1 MGKGKSVCIGYKYF
15 LGMHM
20 VLCHGPIDSLTKI
33 TAGDKDAWT
42 GNVSSNQQIYVDS
55 PELFGG
61 EKKEGGVQGYVD
73 IMMGGSAQ
81 AQNDYLT
88 SKISTI
94 MPAFR
99 GVVSAVLRQ
108 CYLTAMSP
116 YPKAWA
122 FLVKRCPARDW
133 YPATAEISG
142 GANGAHII
150 YEVLTNTQW
159 GMGYATD
166 TIDEV
171 SFREVALALYN
182 EGLSLSFELTSTDS
196 IENFIYTVVQHI
208 NGMFYTKP
216 DTGKFALKLLRNNY
230 TVSGLPLYNEDN
242 IITLESFE
250 RPSYAE
256 MVNEM
261 VVTFRP
267 QGTDKDDTV
276 TVQDLAAIQAQEGIV
291 SQSVSYPG
299 IDTAANAARVAM
311 RDLRQ
316 KSTPL
321 ARVKLKVLRSAW
333 ATGIGDCVKFS
344 WKELSIS
351 EMVLRV
357 LGVNL
362 GTMTGGEIIIDAIED
377 VFGLPNAT
385 YIGTQPSGWV
395 NPVVPPQAPTIH
407 ALYEATYWD
416 LARTL
421 PASDLAALTTTSAIL
436 LGYVGAPNTLAINFE
451 MWVAQAGTYAMVGSG
466 GFSPYASLGV
476 AYGKTDT
483 TISITSFSG
492 NRSQITMGTYAI
504 WDDEIVRVDS
514 INTTTLAV
522 TLGRGCLDT
531 VPQTHN
537 IGSKIIFCEGNVAVD
552 QNDYITG
559 ENVSAKLLT
568 RTGSGLLALA
578 SATADNITMAGRFI
592 RPYPPGQFKINNL
605 YYPATHVSDN
615 GSMLISWAPR
625 NRTQQLATIIDFDDG
640 AVTAEPGTTYSLT
653 ITRVSNGATLLS
665 LTGLS
670 ANSYNAVLP
679 TGQYDIN
686 ITLWSVRDTYA
697 SFQSQTH
704 RLTFTYY
711 GATRITEDA
720 NTRTTESGDTR
731 IVE

>member
-1 MGKGKSVCIGYKYF
+1 MGNGKSVCIGYKYF

-20 VLCHGPIDSLTKI
+20 VLCHGPVDNITKI
-33 TAGDKDAWT
+33 TAGDKEAWT
-42 GNVSSNQQIYVDS
+42 GNVTGNTQIYVDN
-55 PELFGG
+55 PDLFGG

-73 IMMGGSAQ
+73 IMMGGAAQ
-81 AQNDYLT
+81 PQNDYLV

-94 MPAFR
+94 LPAFR

-108 CYLTAMSP
+108 CYLTSMSP

-133 YPATAEISG
+133 YPATADING

-159 GMGYATD
+159 GMGYAAD

-182 EGLSLSFELTSTDS
+182 EGLSLSFELTNTDS
-196 IENFIYTVVQHI
+196 IENFIYTIVQHV

-230 TVSGLPLYNEDN
+230 VVGNLPTYDEDN

-276 TVQDLAAIQAQEGIV
+276 TVQDLAAIQAQEGII
-291 SQSVSYPG
+291 SQSISYPG
-299 IDTAANAARVAM
+299 IDNATNAARVAM

-344 WKELSIS
+344 WAELSIN

-395 NPVVPPQAPTIH
+395 NPVVAPQVPDVRKI
-407 ALYEATYWD
+407 YEAPYWD

-421 PASDLAALTTTSAIL
+421 PAADLNSITPTSAYL
-436 LGYVGAPNTLAINFE
+436 LGTVGSPATLAINFE
-451 MWVAQAGTYAMVGSG
+451 MWAYAGGTYSRVGNG
-466 GFSPYASLGV
+466 TFSPYATVS
-476 AYGKTDT
+476 ADCGKTD
-483 TISITSFSG
+483 ISIPISSFTG
-492 NRSQITMGTYAI
+492 VKTLVTMGTYAV
-504 WDDEIVRVDS
+504 WDNEIVRVDS
-514 INTTTLAV
+514 INTATLLV
-522 TLGRGCLDT
+522 GVGRGCLDT
-531 VPQTHN
+531 VPQLHN
-537 IGSKIIFCEGNVAVD
+537 PGSKLIFCEGKVAAD
-552 QNDYITG
+552 QNEYLMN
-559 ENVSAKLLT
+559 ESVQAKLLT
-568 RTGSGLLALA
+568 RTGSGLLPIA
-578 SATADNITMAGRFI
+578 SAPVESLTFVGRFI
-592 RPYPPGQFKINNL
+592 RPYPPGQFRINNQ
-605 YYPATHVSDN
+605 YYPLTHDSLD
-615 GSMLISWAPR
+615 GSMYIRWSGR
-625 NRTQQLATIIDFDDG
+625 NRLQQLATLIDFDDG
-640 AVTAEPGTTYSLT
+640 PVTIEVGTTYNLL
-653 ITRVSNGATLLS
+653 ITRVSNGATLINQTG
-665 LTGLS
+665 LTGS
-670 ANSYNAVLP
+670 GYNAVLP

-686 ITLWSVRDTYA
+686 VTLQSVRDGYTCY
-697 SFQSQTH
+697 QSHTH
-704 RLTFTYY
+704 RLTFTYF
-711 GATRITEDA
+711 GATRITEA
-720 NTRTTESGDTR
+720 SDTR
-731 IVE
+731 ITEAGDIRIVE